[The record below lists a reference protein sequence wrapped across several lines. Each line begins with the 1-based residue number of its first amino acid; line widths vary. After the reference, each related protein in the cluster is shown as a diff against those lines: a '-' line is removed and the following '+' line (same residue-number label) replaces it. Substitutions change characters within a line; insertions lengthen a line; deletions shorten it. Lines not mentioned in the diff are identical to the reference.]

1 MPESPKPGFGDRVR
15 ILTSPEVPPEIAG
28 RIAKVYGWSVPSSSG
43 VGPVIGG
50 RGEDFALGLVLEETD
65 AEDTFWLEPHFVE
78 FVDHGG
84 TQQFTLGHG
93 PDAIS
98 TWRDEDGN
106 WHDGISPIAR

>member
-1 MPESPKPGFGDRVR
+1 VVCSVLVR
-15 ILTSPEVPPEIAG
+15 RG
-28 RIAKVYGWSVPSSSG
+28 SG
-43 VGPVIGG
+43 H
-50 RGEDFALGLVLEETD
+50 RCTWEDFALGLVLEETD
-65 AEDTFWLEPHFVE
+65 AEDTFWLEPHLVE

-106 WHDGISPIAR
+106 WHDGIALTER